1 MGGFATNKG
10 PLFYQNNEL
19 NCPDCGESTLY
30 FNEMLDIVKECDKQY
45 DSGFKRFNKFL
56 ERYRCNNELHYFFIK
71 KSNLNN
77 EDESLITKLKSTG
90 IPNHLF
96 DNHSELIVDRKAAER
111 ERSRLKEFRD
121 LFFKPYLDSSI
132 SDQLITEDGAFVLTI
147 SRHMIIQDPKCQHKF
162 TENSLPIE
170 HHKEQ
175 KKRWWGENRSLLLE
189 ELRANEGFYGAVP
202 IMPVTLF
209 DQNDVYTIGEH
220 IRSILKIIFTKFG
233 DKIKSINFYYGSA
246 NSNIRA
252 WLFAL
257 MSLQHS
263 SISDD
268 DNYRHYLSK
277 IEFWDYKFDEDNDK
291 RRKTDSRKEPGK
303 KILKPIWRFHPLPSL
318 ISKSSS
324 KRIVEEE

>member
-1 MGGFATNKG
+1 
-10 PLFYQNNEL
+10 
-19 NCPDCGESTLY
+19 
-30 FNEMLDIVKECDKQY
+30 
-45 DSGFKRFNKFL
+45 
-56 ERYRCNNELHYFFIK
+56 
-71 KSNLNN
+71 
-77 EDESLITKLKSTG
+77 
-90 IPNHLF
+90 
-96 DNHSELIVDRKAAER
+96 
-111 ERSRLKEFRD
+111 
-121 LFFKPYLDSSI
+121 
-132 SDQLITEDGAFVLTI
+132 
-147 SRHMIIQDPKCQHKF
+147 
-162 TENSLPIE
+162 
-170 HHKEQ
+170 
-175 KKRWWGENRSLLLE
+175 
-189 ELRANEGFYGAVP
+189 
-202 IMPVTLF
+202 MPVTLF

-318 ISKSSS
+318 ISNPSSE
-324 KRIVEEE
+324 RIVEEE